1 MTLDQLP
8 VDEFVEEAEDLLEE
22 FEGALLKLE
31 MEPQNAQLIDQAF
44 RCVHTIKG
52 GAGMVMQSELA
63 DYAHQLESLLAQV
76 RSGVISCTKELVSL
90 LLIALDCLKSFLANA
105 RGAGEIDTILRDQ
118 TLDSLGDF
126 LPTRAPATQSVLERG
141 AESMDVSPSLAATPG
156 ATGFL
161 LTLRFDPRILLDG
174 GDPLILLQQL
184 SEVGTIITIAH
195 TTTVPGLEDID
206 PRQLYLW
213 WSVKLVTSL
222 RMEEVEEILV
232 FYRGNNDLTIEPV
245 HLPPDEPVSVEAVLM
260 TQPIIGQHLT
270 SDTVEKEVAT
280 SALAPTSETAESLLA
295 EVASAK
301 TAERPVAIQTI
312 RVNVDKLDDL
322 QNLVGETVINQSRL
336 KRLGEEIMA
345 ADEHLGDM
353 LLQFLED
360 SETCVRTL
368 QDRIQQVRM
377 VQLGTLFAPL
387 KRVVRD
393 YAVQEGKQILLQVS
407 GEDTDLDK
415 TVTDQLYGPLL
426 HLVRNAMD
434 HGIEA
439 PRVRQDRGKTP
450 QGTISLSASHQE
462 GFVIVEVSDD
472 GKGLDPDAIRASA
485 VKRGLILGEDDLSQH
500 EIFQL
505 IFKPGFTTTSEV
517 TSVSGRG
524 VGMDTVQRDIQALL
538 GNIEMDSTP
547 GEGTRLRLKLPLTL
561 AIIEGMIVRVGD
573 QVFTLP
579 LLSIIEAL
587 RPEAEQVKQLK
598 RKGELVDI
606 RGEFVPLI
614 RLYERLNIATSI
626 RRPSDGLVVVVQ
638 HGSRKHALMVDEI
651 VDQRPVV
658 IKNLE
663 DNFIQVPGLAGA
675 TILGDGSISFILDIA
690 SLAA

>member
-1 MTLDQLP
+1 
-8 VDEFVEEAEDLLEE
+8 
-22 FEGALLKLE
+22 
-31 MEPQNAQLIDQAF
+31 
-44 RCVHTIKG
+44 
-52 GAGMVMQSELA
+52 
-63 DYAHQLESLLAQV
+63 
-76 RSGVISCTKELVSL
+76 
-90 LLIALDCLKSFLANA
+90 LDCLKSFLGNA
-105 RGAGEIDTILRDQ
+105 KGDGEIDTALRDQ
-118 TLDSLGDF
+118 TLDRLGDF
-126 LPTRAPATQSVLERG
+126 LPTSPQGEQSVVVQDSK
-141 AESMDVSPSLAATPG
+141 SMSINPSLGATPG

-174 GDPLILLQQL
+174 GDPLILLEQL
-184 SEVGTIITIAH
+184 SEVGTTITIAH
-195 TTTVPGLEDID
+195 TTAVPGLEDID
-206 PRQLYLW
+206 PRHLYLW

-222 RMEEVEEILV
+222 RMEEIEEILV
-232 FYRGNNDLTIEPV
+232 FYRDKNDLTIEPV
-245 HLPPDEPVSVEAVLM
+245 HLPPDEPAPIEAIL
-260 TQPIIGQHLT
+260 TTRPIIGQRLT
-270 SDTVEKEVAT
+270 PGTVEEEVAAT
-280 SALAPTSETAESLLA
+280 PALAPVSKTGESQLA
-295 EVASAK
+295 EATLVK
-301 TAERPVAIQTI
+301 TSERPVATQTI

-322 QNLVGETVINQSRL
+322 QNLVSETVINQSRL

-360 SETCVRTL
+360 SEDCVRTL

-439 PRVRQDRGKTP
+439 PQVRQDRGKKP

-472 GKGLDPDAIRASA
+472 GKGLNPDAIRASA
-485 VKRGLILGEDDLSQH
+485 VERGLILEDDNLSER

-547 GEGTRLRLKLPLTL
+547 GEGTQLRLKLPLTL

-573 QVFTLP
+573 QIFTLP

-587 RPEAEQVKQLK
+587 RPEPEQVKQLK
-598 RKGELVDI
+598 RKSELVDI

-614 RLYERLNIATSI
+614 RLYERLNIVTSI

-638 HGSRKHALMVDEI
+638 HGNRKHALMVDEI

-663 DNFIQVPGLAGA
+663 DNFIQVPGLSGA
-675 TILGDGSISFILDIA
+675 TILGDGSISFILDIP

>member
-31 MEPQNAQLIDQAF
+31 VQPQNAQLIDQAF

-52 GAGMVMQSELA
+52 GAGMVMQPDLA

-90 LLIALDCLKSFLANA
+90 LLIALDCLKSFLGNA
-105 RGAGEIDTILRDQ
+105 RGDGEIDTTLRDQ
-118 TLDSLGDF
+118 TLDRLGDF
-126 LPTRAPATQSVLERG
+126 LPTSPQVAQSVLARG
-141 AESMDVSPSLAATPG
+141 AESMDISPSLSATPG
-156 ATGFL
+156 TTGFL

-174 GDPLILLQQL
+174 GDPLILLEQL

-206 PRQLYLW
+206 PRHLYLW

-232 FYRGNNDLTIEPV
+232 FYRDNNDLTIEPV
-245 HLPPDEPVSVEAVLM
+245 HLPPDEPASVEAVL
-260 TQPIIGQHLT
+260 TPQPIIGQRLT
-270 SDTVEKEVAT
+270 PDTAAKEVAAT
-280 SALAPTSETAESLLA
+280 PPASEAGESQLP
-295 EVASAK
+295 ETASAK
-301 TAERPVAIQTI
+301 TPERPVATQTI

-353 LLQFLED
+353 VLQFLED

-393 YAVQEGKQILLQVS
+393 YAVHEDKQILLQVS

-439 PRVRQDRGKTP
+439 PRVRQDRGKKP

-472 GKGLDPDAIRASA
+472 GKGLDPDAIRAGA
-485 VKRGLILGEDDLSQH
+485 VKRGLILEDDDLSQH

-547 GEGTRLRLKLPLTL
+547 GEGTQLRLKLPLTL

-614 RLYERLNIATSI
+614 RLYERLNIVTSI

-638 HGSRKHALMVDEI
+638 HGNRKHALMVDEI

-675 TILGDGSISFILDIA
+675 TILGDGSISFILDIP